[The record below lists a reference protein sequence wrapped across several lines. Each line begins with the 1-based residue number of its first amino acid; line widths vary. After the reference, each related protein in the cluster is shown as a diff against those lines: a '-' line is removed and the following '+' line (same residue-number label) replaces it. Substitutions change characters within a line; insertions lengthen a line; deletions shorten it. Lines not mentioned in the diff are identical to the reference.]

1 MAEQSQGAYEERHRE
16 LVERL
21 ARDLKPVRPLWPV
34 SARLAL
40 WLALEALFVL
50 LMIAVTKNDFML
62 KLAHPVYLLEVTF
75 FAIAGILSAVLALRA
90 AIPGRGVRKSE
101 IAIAAGLVV
110 AGILLLM
117 SQPVQTGLPLN
128 EFIGA
133 GVRCA
138 CNTGIIALVPW
149 LALWWAVRRGAP
161 MNGAAEGALVG
172 GGALLFTFAL
182 MRIGCPIDDELHLL
196 TWHLVPALLLIGLS
210 TIAGAMWL
218 RFRPRTPST
227 ASAASTGK

>member
-1 MAEQSQGAYEERHRE
+1 LAEQSQGAYEERHRE

-21 ARDLKPVRPLWPV
+21 ARGLKPVRPLWPV

-50 LMIAVTKNDFML
+50 LMVEKTKNDFMS

-75 FAIAGILSAVLALRA
+75 FAAAGIVSAVLALRG
-90 AIPGRGVRKSE
+90 AIPGRGLRKSE
-101 IAIAAGLVV
+101 IAVAAGLVV

-117 SQPVQTGLPLN
+117 SQPVQTGLPLS
-128 EFIGA
+128 EFIRA
-133 GVRCA
+133 GIPCA
-138 CNTGIIALVPW
+138 CNTCIIALVPW

-172 GGALLFTFAL
+172 SGALLFTFAV
-182 MRIGCPIDDELHLL
+182 MRIGCPLDDELHLL
-196 TWHLVPALLLIGLS
+196 TWHLMPALLVIGLS
-210 TIAGAMWL
+210 TIAGEMWL
-218 RFRPRTPST
+218 RFRLRAPIISI
-227 ASAASTGK
+227 GHN

>member
-1 MAEQSQGAYEERHRE
+1 LAEQSQGAYAERHRE

-21 ARDLKPVRPLWPV
+21 ARELKPVRPLWPV

-40 WLALEALFVL
+40 WLGLEALFLALV
-50 LMIAVTKNDFML
+50 VEKSTNDFMP
-62 KLAHPVYLLEVTF
+62 KLAHPIYLLEVAF
-75 FAIAGILSAVLALRA
+75 FAVAGIASAALALRA
-90 AIPGRGVRKSE
+90 TIPGRGVRKSE
-101 IAIAAGLVV
+101 LAAAAGLVI

-117 SQPVQTGLPLN
+117 TQPVRTGLPLN
-128 EFIGA
+128 EFIGL
-133 GVRCA
+133 GFRCA

-161 MNGAAEGALVG
+161 MNGIAEGALVG
-172 GGALLFTFAL
+172 SGALLFSFAL

-210 TIAGAMWL
+210 TIVGGMWL
-218 RFRPRTPST
+218 RFRPR
-227 ASAASTGK
+227 ASDQLSARRG

>member
-1 MAEQSQGAYEERHRE
+1 LAEQSQGAYEQRHRE
-16 LVERL
+16 LIDRL
-21 ARDLKPVRPLWPV
+21 ARELKPVRPLWPV
-34 SARLAL
+34 PARLAL

-50 LMIAVTKNDFML
+50 LMIEVTKNDFML
-62 KLAHPVYLLEVTF
+62 KLAHPVYLLEVTL

-90 AIPGRGVRKSE
+90 TIPGRAVRKSE
-101 IAIAAGLVV
+101 ITVAAGLVV

-138 CNTGIIALVPW
+138 CNTGLFALVPW

-172 GGALLFTFAL
+172 SGALLFSFAL

-227 ASAASTGK
+227 ASVTSSGS

>member
-1 MAEQSQGAYEERHRE
+1 MAEQAQGAYAERHRE

-21 ARDLKPVRPLWPV
+21 VRELKPVRPLWSV

-50 LMIAVTKNDFML
+50 LVVEKTTNNFMP
-62 KLAHPVYLLEVTF
+62 KLANPIYLFEVGF
-75 FAIAGILSAVLALRA
+75 FAVAGIVSAALALQA

-101 IAIAAGLVV
+101 IAVAAGLVV

-117 SQPVQTGLPLN
+117 TQPLRTGLPLN

-133 GVRCA
+133 GIRCA
-138 CNTGIIALVPW
+138 CNTGIFALIPW
-149 LALWWAVRRGAP
+149 LVLWWAVRRGAP
-161 MNGAAEGALVG
+161 MNGAGEGALVG

-196 TWHLVPALLLIGLS
+196 TWHLVPTLLLIGLS
-210 TIAGAMWL
+210 TVAGAMWL
-218 RFRPRTPST
+218 RFRPRTPS
-227 ASAASTGK
+227 AASVASSES

>member
-1 MAEQSQGAYEERHRE
+1 LAEQSQGTYEQRHRE
-16 LVERL
+16 LIDRL
-21 ARDLKPVRPLWPV
+21 ARELKPVRPLWPV

-40 WLALEALFVL
+40 WLAVEALFVL
-50 LMIAVTKNDFML
+50 LVVEKTTNDFMP
-62 KLAHPVYLLEVTF
+62 KLANPIYLLEVGF
-75 FAIAGILSAVLALRA
+75 FAIAGVVSAALALRA

-101 IAIAAGLVV
+101 IALAAGLVV

-117 SQPVQTGLPLN
+117 SQPLHTGLPLN

-133 GVRCA
+133 GIRCA

-161 MNGAAEGALVG
+161 MNGVAEGTLVG
-172 GGALLFTFAL
+172 TGALLFSFAL

-218 RFRPRTPST
+218 RFKPR
-227 ASAASTGK
+227 ASDQLSAGRG

>member
-1 MAEQSQGAYEERHRE
+1 MAEQSQGTYEQRHRE
-16 LVERL
+16 LIDRL
-21 ARDLKPVRPLWPV
+21 ARELKPVRPLWPV

-50 LMIAVTKNDFML
+50 LMIEVTKNDFML

-75 FAIAGILSAVLALRA
+75 FAAAGIVSAVLALRA
-90 AIPGRGVRKSE
+90 AIPGRSVRKSE
-101 IAIAAGLVV
+101 IAVATGLVG

-117 SQPVQTGLPLN
+117 TQPVQTSLPLN

-138 CNTGIIALVPW
+138 CNTGIFALVPW

-172 GGALLFTFAL
+172 SGALLFTFAL

-210 TIAGAMWL
+210 TVAGAMWL
-218 RFRPRTPST
+218 RFRPPST
-227 ASAASTGK
+227 ASVTSSGN